1 MPLSKCH
8 RFCNLSSF
16 QLPSFL
22 VMKVQTRFNAYPTSW
37 CSSNV
42 ELLLFMIEFSYQQ
55 DSSAIIRSPAGAKR
69 CASDCQSTILIM
81 LYLLYMPYFSRV

>member
-1 MPLSKCH
+1 
-8 RFCNLSSF
+8 
-16 QLPSFL
+16 
-22 VMKVQTRFNAYPTSW
+22 MKVQTRFNAYPTSW

-55 DSSAIIRSPAGAKR
+55 DSSAVIRSPAGAKR